1 MFQGRPRAL
10 LFAVAAYAMIVAGCS
25 HSPKVNSSTGMLLDA
40 MDAKILP
47 TAGNTCHGK
56 VQFIAEKDG
65 TVRVIADLDGLTPN
79 AQHAIH
85 IHEVGDCSAPD
96 AMSAKGHYNPDAKDH
111 GLPPAEDRH
120 AGDLGNLTADSH
132 GHAHYEVTVTNIS
145 LTGTHNPVFGR
156 AVIVHAKPDDGGQ
169 PTGNAGAR
177 LGCGVIETRKL

>member
-1 MFQGRPRAL
+1 MTQGRSRTLVLAAL
-10 LFAVAAYAMIVAGCS
+10 ALTLAGCS

-40 MDAKILP
+40 MDAKISP
-47 TAGNTCHGK
+47 TQGNTCHGK

-65 TVRVIADLDGLTPN
+65 TVHVIADLDGLTPN

-96 AMSAKGHYNPDAKDH
+96 AMSAKGHYNPDTKDH

-120 AGDLGNLTADSH
+120 AGDLGNLTADSK

-156 AVIVHAKPDDGGQ
+156 AVIVHAKPDDGSQ

>member
-1 MFQGRPRAL
+1 MLHGRPRAL
-10 LFAVAAYAMIVAGCS
+10 VLAALALTLAGCS
-25 HSPKVNSSTGMLLDA
+25 HSPKVNSSTGLLLDA
-40 MDAKILP
+40 MDAKISP
-47 TAGNTCHGK
+47 TQGNTCRGK

-79 AQHAIH
+79 AQHAMH

-96 AMSAKGHYNPDAKDH
+96 GMSAKGHYNPEAKPH
-111 GLPPAEDRH
+111 GLPPADDRH
-120 AGDLGNLTADSH
+120 AGDLGNLTADSK
-132 GHAHYEVTVTNIS
+132 GHAHYEVVVTNIS